1 VKKRTRIAILVH
13 GGAGA
18 KPVGP
23 AGLRI
28 VAAALETGLSL
39 LKRGGAS
46 VDAVEAA
53 VRIMEESGRFNAG
66 RGSRLQLDGHRRMD
80 ASIMEGL
87 DLKAGA
93 VAGIENVDDPIRVAR
108 LVMDRL
114 PHVLMSGDGAARL
127 VRFFGLDTERP
138 PTGDSLRFLKN
149 VLKQKSRPVRLFREI
164 YGHET
169 VGAVARDESGT
180 FAAGASTGGISAML
194 PGRVGDTPLIG
205 AGIYADNEA
214 GAVSMTGLGETI
226 IRAGM
231 AKEICDLLRT
241 ELTAVQAV
249 QKSMKRL
256 LRRIRGEAGAIVIDR
271 RGGFALRHTTPFMCG
286 GYASEGHRPAVASRF
301 GRVR

>member
-1 VKKRTRIAILVH
+1 VQKRARNLILVH
-13 GGAGA
+13 GGAGP
-18 KPVGP
+18 KSVGP

-28 VAAALETGLSL
+28 VASALENGLSI
-39 LKRGGAS
+39 LKNGGSS

-80 ASIMEGL
+80 ASIMEGF

-108 LVMDRL
+108 LVMDRS
-114 PHVLMSGDGAARL
+114 PHVLMSGEGAARL
-127 VRFFGLDTERP
+127 ARFFGLEIESP
-138 PTGDSLRFLKN
+138 PAGDSLRFLKN
-149 VLKQKSRPVRLFREI
+149 VLKLKSPPVRLFKEI

-180 FAAGASTGGISAML
+180 FAAGASTGGITAML

-226 IRAGM
+226 IRAGL
-231 AKEICDLLRT
+231 AKEICGLLGNGF
-241 ELTAVQAV
+241 TAAQAAR
-249 QKSMKRL
+249 KSMKRM

-271 RGGFALRHTTPFMCG
+271 AGRFALRHTTPFMCG
-286 GYASEGHRPAVASRF
+286 GYASEGRRPVVASRF